1 MVTQPTWQSG
11 LKLCCFHTCDAHIVL
26 NPSLLSSFSPA
37 AFLLSTVKVEIA
49 MLWSVISSSLLP
61 AYFVFHPLLPPLQA
75 TFLSAPSHPDFQKE
89 KYIVSL
95 LISFIVHS
103 FLNPQP
109 TMPDISLK
117 LLFSK
122 SQTSVFSFRWNWW
135 TILNVFLYHS
145 AVCYTV
151 DFFFSPWSVFLT
163 LSLCSTM
170 LYWLSSFGFSS

>member
-1 MVTQPTWQSG
+1 MDFITEGHFRGQLNYHPHLYKSKPRTRKVSICTWSDLPMVTQPTWQSG

-122 SQTSVFSFRWNWW
+122 SQTSVFSFR
-135 TILNVFLYHS
+135 
-145 AVCYTV
+145 
-151 DFFFSPWSVFLT
+151 
-163 LSLCSTM
+163 
-170 LYWLSSFGFSS
+170 